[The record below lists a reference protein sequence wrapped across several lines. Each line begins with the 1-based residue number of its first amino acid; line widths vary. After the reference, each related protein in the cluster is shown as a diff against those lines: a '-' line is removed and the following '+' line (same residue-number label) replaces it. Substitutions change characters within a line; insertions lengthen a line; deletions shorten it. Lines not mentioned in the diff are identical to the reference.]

1 MNQRRFFGNDF
12 FYKKFAYSA
21 SVKVRNQRIL
31 GLNIGFGR
39 SPTSV
44 FEFGLKKSDSKI
56 ARWYRLAL
64 LAAVANAKIFVQKI
78 TASFKMNLKADGP
91 DCKIIFK
98 FGSRVERLHSA
109 RKQGRRIYNVC
120 ICKQCVCLYK
130 HHLRCKILVGNTQ
143 TLELHPLDAGL
154 ASPNEKVYGSN
165 TLSAIGKQLF
175 SVKKENSDD

>member
-98 FGSRVERLHSA
+98 FGSRVERLYST
-109 RKQGRRIYNVC
+109 RKQCRRIYICSFCSAKYWLGTPKPLNC
-120 ICKQCVCLYK
+120 IRWMQAWRLQMRKFMDLTHCQPLVNNFFQSKK
-130 HHLRCKILVGNTQ
+130 KIAMIKD
-143 TLELHPLDAGL
+143 EHCR
-154 ASPNEKVYGSN
+154 KM
-165 TLSAIGKQLF
+165 
-175 SVKKENSDD
+175 